1 MKDKKV
7 KSVLSLVSFG
17 AAAVLVMVLA
27 VKLVG
32 RCIADD
38 GLVDLDATKSTNPDE
53 KLRKNQEVAKALR
66 QKNMFMAPKPKPQ
79 PPEEV
84 QAILGTKAMFNNK
97 WYSVGDTVPPG
108 AKLIALKA
116 ALVKIVWEGKEKTLF
131 PIHAK
136 TVPAPEK
143 PKQAPKAKSSEKPDK
158 PPEAGPPP
166 SNEQGPSDEEKARE
180 ARRAAR
186 RARMSEMGE
195 RMRSRPSRGPG
206 SMGRPRGE
214 RGRNRNRGRR

>member
-38 GLVDLDATKSTNPDE
+38 GLVDFDATKSTNPDE
-53 KLRKNQEVAKALR
+53 KLRKNQEIAKALR

-79 PPEEV
+79 PPKEV
-84 QAILGTKAMFNNK
+84 LAILGTKAMFNNK
-97 WYSVGDTVPPG
+97 WYSLGDTVPPG
-108 AKLIALKA
+108 AKLIALEA
-116 ALVKIVWEGKEKTLF
+116 TLVKIEWEGKEKTLF
-131 PIHAK
+131 PIQAK
-136 TVPAPEK
+136 TVPPPSK
-143 PKQAPKAKSSEKPDK
+143 PKPTPKAKGPVKSDKPSQAAAP
-158 PPEAGPPP
+158 PPEAQ
-166 SNEQGPSDEEKARE
+166 QGPSDAEKERE

-186 RARMSEMGE
+186 MSEMRE
-195 RMRSRPSRGPG
+195 RMRSRGSRRPG
-206 SMGRPRGE
+206 SMRRPRGE